1 VVVPD
6 DGPLPERTLAG
17 GLKLTL
23 LSPTPATL
31 ATLAQMSVAWEKD
44 LGPNVIPGD
53 LDAAWQRLS

>member
-31 ATLAQMSVAWEKD
+31 AQMSVAWEKD